1 MPARWVS
8 PRGKTPGRQTESG
21 SPIPIGLSKSPQPV
35 TRFLIWRTRFLSVF
49 EEGDIAFG
57 ASFGPFPS
65 GGEGLFLRRKD
76 GTVVRILAVEDPT
89 PAGGTFN
96 VRYFEITFFGGL
108 GNFVYALRGDS
119 GGTDAMKGTS
129 VLRLHIDAGGASTF
143 V

>member
-1 MPARWVS
+1 MAARWLS

-96 VRYFEITFFGGL
+96 VRDFEISFTLCAAAGRKSI
-108 GNFVYALRGDS
+108 NP
-119 GGTDAMKGTS
+119 AMSFSRFRSKTARFRVRS
-129 VLRLHIDAGGASTF
+129 SSIRPTV
-143 V
+143 